1 MTVSTMLIGLCP
13 LLWATTSGADVMKRI
28 AAPMVGGL
36 LTSAFL
42 TLEIIPVVVTYW
54 RLEQLLWER
63 LGSTGPE
70 LLRRL
75 KVDALVAAIGAA
87 AAAAL
92 GLASIYLAFPGRT
105 LLFGELLA
113 GLIFLGGI
121 ASYVL
126 HRPAAR
132 QVVWPR

>member
-1 MTVSTMLIGLCP
+1 M
-13 LLWATTSGADVMKRI
+13 
-28 AAPMVGGL
+28 
-36 LTSAFL
+36 
-42 TLEIIPVVVTYW
+42 TYW

-63 LGSTGPE
+63 LESAGKAP
-70 LLRRL
+70 LRRL

-92 GLASIYLAFPGRT
+92 GFASIYLTFPGRS

-113 GLIFLGGI
+113 GLVFLGGI
-121 ASYVL
+121 AAYVL